1 VSNQD
6 RAAEVILTWQKRHK
20 GIMDRNPEWAAQN
33 LAIDL
38 LMEDLIAPDLPEP
51 DVRDT
56 IDWWTRLASVLL
68 NEDGEQ
74 ISIIFDNHWVNA
86 PSPGHVRELGL
97 ALLAAANYQ
106 EKA

>member
-1 VSNQD
+1 MNNVHQSANAIALGLRSGQNPTEI
-6 RAAEVILTWQKRHK
+6 AEFLQ
-20 GIMDRNPEWAAQN
+20 E
-33 LAIDL
+33 LDL
-38 LMEDLIAPDLPEP
+38 LAPELPEP

-86 PSPGHVRELGL
+86 PSPGHVRELAL

>member
-1 VSNQD
+1 MSNQAK
-6 RAAEVILTWQKRHK
+6 AAEVIDRH
-20 GIMDRNPEWAAQN
+20 GFDPCREPECIAQD
-33 LAIDL
+33 LADAGL
-38 LMEDLIAPDLPEP
+38 LAPDLPEP

-86 PSPGHVRELGL
+86 PSPSHVRELGL
-97 ALLAAANYQ
+97 ALLAAADHT
-106 EKA
+106 EEA

>member
-1 VSNQD
+1 MSNPDQ
-6 RAAEVILTWQKRHK
+6 AAEIIRDWQQRHK
-20 GIMDRNPEWAAQN
+20 NQFDRDPDWAAHG
-33 LAIDL
+33 LAIEL
-38 LMEDLIAPDLPEP
+38 YNEGLIAPELPEP

-74 ISIIFDNHWVNA
+74 ISIIFDNHWVDA

-106 EKA
+106 EEA

>member
-1 VSNQD
+1 MDNTAKAAKVIDRHGFDPCREPECSAQD
-6 RAAEVILTWQKRHK
+6 LADAGLLA
-20 GIMDRNPEWAAQN
+20 PE
-33 LAIDL
+33 
-38 LMEDLIAPDLPEP
+38 LPEP

-68 NEDGEQ
+68 NEDGER

-106 EKA
+106 ESDAGD